1 MAKKNVRKILI
12 ECDFADRVRD
22 FLNDI
27 CTQLSD
33 GHWENEEGF
42 YDEFWKCFDFEEV
55 RQNPREQFAIVVRD
69 LPSYDDYR
77 GWSESFLADTEQ
89 DVCDYVKSVANDML
103 DEYSYVFDFKY
114 RGNVLRVIHDS
125 IKNWK
130 IVPPPLP
137 RLTHAELVEI
147 VGHDFEY
154 VKESK

>member
-1 MAKKNVRKILI
+1 MTKKNVRKILI

-33 GHWENEEGF
+33 GYWENEEGF
-42 YDEFWKCFDFEEV
+42 YDEFWNCFYFEEV
-55 RQNPREQFAIVVRD
+55 RPKTREQLAIVVRD
-69 LPSYDDYR
+69 LPSYDKYR
-77 GWSESFLADTEQ
+77 GWSESFLKMSEQ
-89 DVCDYVKSVANDML
+89 ELCNYVQSVANDML

-114 RGNVLRVIHDS
+114 SGNVLRVIHDS

-137 RLTHAELVEI
+137 KLTHAELVEI

-154 VKESK
+154 IEESK